1 MKNFYPIVFVIFI
14 LFGNNIANVYAT
26 EIKLT
31 ASVDKAIV
39 ENGGVIRFTIGVHGA
54 FDTDQP
60 QLPPLESFST
70 GYGPTVSTQTK
81 IVNNSVSIYRGFSY
95 RLVAKKTGKFT
106 IGPATLRYKGKIYKT
121 NPVNVE
127 VVERTPFEG
136 KVDKERGKDIEV
148 SKRVFVE
155 LSTDKKEAYIYEQI
169 TRSFKLYFQKGLPID
184 NLEYIPSSP
193 KSFLVEKLGDEK
205 RYEEVRDGILY
216 SVIELRTAL
225 FPVVSGKIKI
235 PPATFKCNILIQQQH
250 RRSWDPFEKSLFN
263 EFLGRSEYRYPV
275 ERETNSLKL
284 TIKPLPV
291 SGKPEDF
298 AGAVGRFTM
307 DVLAKPTAVKAGDP
321 ITLTINISG
330 KGNIQTIGEPTLAP
344 EGSEGFELYPAEVN
358 TAITDR
364 EEGIKGKKLFS
375 KVIEPQHENI
385 KATPAISFSFFDPV
399 LEKYKT
405 ITHEPIPITVEQS
418 DMETPIRFSLEG
430 AERAK
435 GQVRILT
442 KDILP
447 IMSNLHSFKNQG
459 LLLYKRPFF
468 LAFIFLTPILFV
480 IACIYVQNH
489 RELLQ
494 TDMGY
499 ARKRRAPS
507 QMKKQFSDTRR
518 LVQNGNSTE
527 FYAALAK
534 TLTDYIANKTDL
546 SPASITLEN
555 ISDILGS
562 RGVSPGTVEKLKQCL
577 ESCDQGRF
585 SAGQHSKDQLE
596 GALETAEKVTKLL
609 ERQL

>member
-1 MKNFYPIVFVIFI
+1 MKNFYPIVFLIFI
-14 LFGNNIANVYAT
+14 LFGNNIASVYAT

-31 ASVDKAIV
+31 VSVDKTIV

-60 QLPPLESFST
+60 QLPPLENFST

-106 IGPATLRYKGKIYKT
+106 IGPATLKYKGKIYKT

-136 KVDKERGKDIEV
+136 KVDKGRGKDIDI
-148 SKRVFVE
+148 SRRVFVE

-169 TRSFKLYFQKGLPID
+169 IRSFKLYFQKGLPID
-184 NLEYIPSSP
+184 DLEYIPSSP

-205 RYEEVRDGILY
+205 RYEEVHDGILY
-216 SVIELRTAL
+216 NVIELRTAL
-225 FPVVSGKIKI
+225 FPVVSGKIEI

-250 RRSWDPFEKSLFN
+250 RRSWDPFENSLFN

-275 ERETNSLKL
+275 ERSTNSLRL

-298 AGAVGRFTM
+298 AGAVGKFTM
-307 DVLAKPTAVKAGDP
+307 NVLAKPTAVKAGDP

-330 KGNIQTIGEPTLAP
+330 KGNIQTIGEPALAP
-344 EGSEGFELYPAEVN
+344 EGSDGFEIYPAEVN
-358 TAITDR
+358 TTITDR

-385 KATPAISFSFFDPV
+385 KATPAISFSYFDPV
-399 LEKYKT
+399 LEKYQT
-405 ITHEPIPITVEQS
+405 ITSKPIPITVEQS
-418 DMETPIRFSLEG
+418 DMETPIRFLLEG
-430 AERAK
+430 VARAK

-447 IMSNLHSFKNQG
+447 IMSDLHSFKNQG
-459 LLLYKRPFF
+459 FALYKRPFF

-480 IACIYVQNH
+480 IACVYVQRH
-489 RELLQ
+489 
-494 TDMGY
+494 
-499 ARKRRAPS
+499 
-507 QMKKQFSDTRR
+507 
-518 LVQNGNSTE
+518 
-527 FYAALAK
+527 
-534 TLTDYIANKTDL
+534 
-546 SPASITLEN
+546 
-555 ISDILGS
+555 
-562 RGVSPGTVEKLKQCL
+562 
-577 ESCDQGRF
+577 
-585 SAGQHSKDQLE
+585 
-596 GALETAEKVTKLL
+596 
-609 ERQL
+609 